1 MPNAHN
7 GVMLHTAQSIKDLLL
22 SKHKQRRLI
31 PNTPNSPSDNG
42 NENEKYEMANESK
55 QTISV
60 LQWNIWAIGPLLE
73 EISSFDSTQNVTAL
87 VQSETNNNDGSMK
100 AIALFD
106 CLSTSMFSANI

>member
-1 MPNAHN
+1 
-7 GVMLHTAQSIKDLLL
+7 MLHTAQSIKDLLL

-60 LQWNIWAIGPLLE
+60 LQWNIFGQLGRYWKRYPLL
-73 EISSFDSTQNVTAL
+73 TAL
-87 VQSETNNNDGSMK
+87 RT
-100 AIALFD
+100 
-106 CLSTSMFSANI
+106 